1 MIRETAKFG
10 ISDKRGRARTS
21 DNPYLQSGL
30 KEPSYCSECNAVYQ
44 HKRWNLVAES
54 ERPEQAHATV
64 CPSCQKIADS
74 FALGIV
80 TLQGDYL
87 WQHEE
92 DIRNMLLNEE
102 QKVRSKNPLARIMR
116 LEREGDRLVI
126 ETTEQKLAEHLGRA
140 LHKAHQGD
148 LNISRPKDHLNCRVS
163 WERLH

>member
-1 MIRETAKFG
+1 MYAIR
-10 ISDKRGRARTS
+10 
-21 DNPYLQSGL
+21 
-30 KEPSYCSECNAVYQ
+30 SYY
-44 HKRWNLVAES
+44 VAES
-54 ERPEQAHATV
+54 ERPEQAYATV

-126 ETTEQKLAEHLGRA
+126 ETTEQKLAEHLGRR
-140 LHKAHQGD
+140 
-148 LNISRPKDHLNCRVS
+148 NNFV
-163 WERLH
+163 